1 MSLIIHYSFIINHHL
16 IMDYNV
22 IWYIIIGLLLI
33 GYAILDGF
41 DLGVGALHLLSKG
54 DTNRR
59 IMLNSIGPVWDG
71 NEVWLITAGG
81 ALFAAFPEVYA
92 TAFSGFYL
100 PFMLLL
106 IALIFRAVSIEFRS
120 KEPSKRWR
128 STWDTGFSLGSIIAA
143 ILFGIAIGN
152 VVVGFAID
160 ASKVHQGSFL
170 DLISPYTLL
179 TGFFN
184 LAMFTMHG
192 AMYLNLKTQGDL
204 QAQVQRWAK
213 NAYLVFLIMFTIT
226 TAATLYLQPT
236 MIANFSFG
244 LADVPGESHELVRQ
258 HQTLVSVV
266 AWLIV
271 ILNVLSIANIPRA
284 LAKDKPMQGF
294 ISSACTITAIVLLFA
309 LGIFPNMLVSNLSP
323 DFNIDIYNGSS
334 SQYTLRTMFWVA
346 IWGLPFVIG
355 YTSLIYWTYR
365 GKTELN
371 ESSY

>member
-1 MSLIIHYSFIINHHL
+1 
-16 IMDYNV
+16 MDFNV
-22 IWYIIIGLLLI
+22 IWYILIGLLLV

-41 DLGVGALHLLSKG
+41 DLGVGILHLYSKG
-54 DTNRR
+54 DHNRR

-128 STWDTGFSLGSIIAA
+128 STWDTCFSLGSMIAA

-152 VVVGFAID
+152 VIIGFPIGSD
-160 ASKVHQGSFL
+160 KVYQGTFF
-170 DLISPYTLL
+170 DLLTPYTIL

-184 LAMFTMHG
+184 LSMFTMHG
-192 AMYLNLKTQGDL
+192 AIYLNMKTEGAL
-204 QAQVQRWAK
+204 QNQVKGWIRTT
-213 NAYLVFLIMFTIT
+213 YVIFVVMFIIT
-226 TAATLYLQPT
+226 TGTTLYLRPE
-236 MIANFSFG
+236 MVANFSFG
-244 LADVPGESHELVRQ
+244 MVELPGAYHALVTE
-258 HQTLVSVV
+258 HQTFISVV
-266 AWLIV
+266 AWSIV
-271 ILNVLSIANIPRA
+271 LLNLLSIANIPRT
-284 LAKDKPMQGF
+284 LARDKPMQTF
-294 ISSACTITAIVLLFA
+294 ISSACTMGAIIGLFA
-309 LGIFPNMLVSNLSP
+309 LGIFPNMMISSLSP
-323 DFNIDIYNGSS
+323 DYNLDIYNSS
-334 SQYTLRTMFWVA
+334 STQYTLRTMFFVA
-346 IWGLPFVIG
+346 VWGLPFVLG

-365 GKTELN
+365 GKTKLN

>member
-1 MSLIIHYSFIINHHL
+1 
-16 IMDYNV
+16 MDFNV

-54 DTNRR
+54 DRNRR

-128 STWDTGFSLGSIIAA
+128 STWDASFSIGSIVAA

-152 VVVGFAID
+152 VVVGFPIGSD
-160 ASKVHQGSFL
+160 KEYQGTFW
-170 DLISPYTLL
+170 DLLTPYTIL

-184 LAMFTMHG
+184 LSMFTMHG
-192 AMYLNLKTQGDL
+192 AIYLNLKTEGAL
-204 QAQVQRWAK
+204 QTQVMRWART
-213 NAYLVFLIMFTIT
+213 AFFVFLLMFALT

-244 LADVPGESHELVRQ
+244 LVDVPGEAHELVRQ
-258 HQTLVSVV
+258 HQTLISIV

-271 ILNVLSIANIPRA
+271 LLNGLSIANIPRTLFKA
-284 LAKDKPMQGF
+284 KPMQAF
-294 ISSACTITAIVLLFA
+294 ISSACIIAAIVLLFA

-323 DFNIDIYNGSS
+323 DYSLDIYNGSS
-334 SQYTLRTMFWVA
+334 SNYTLRTMFWVA

-365 GKTELN
+365 GKTQLN

>member
-1 MSLIIHYSFIINHHL
+1 
-16 IMDYNV
+16 MDFNV

-54 DTNRR
+54 DRNRR

-120 KEPSKRWR
+120 KESSSRWR
-128 STWDTGFSLGSIIAA
+128 SSWDTSFSIGSMVAA

-152 VVVGFAID
+152 VVVGFPIGSD
-160 ASKVHQGSFL
+160 KEYQGTFW
-170 DLISPYTLL
+170 DLLTPYTIL

-192 AMYLNLKTQGDL
+192 AIYLNLKTEGDL
-204 QAQVQRWAK
+204 QTQVQRWGR
-213 NAYLVFLIMFTIT
+213 NAYVVFLIMFIIT

-244 LADVPGESHELVRQ
+244 LVDVPGEAHELVRR
-258 HQTLVSVV
+258 HQTLISVV

-271 ILNVLSIANIPRA
+271 LLNTLSIANIPRT
-284 LAKDKPMQGF
+284 LAKGKPIQAF
-294 ISSACTITAIVLLFA
+294 ISSACTIAAIVLLFA
-309 LGIFPNMLVSNLSP
+309 LGVFPNMLVSNLSP
-323 DFNIDIYNGSS
+323 DYSLDIYNGAS

-346 IWGLPFVIG
+346 IWGLPFVVG

-365 GKTELN
+365 GKTVIN